1 MNGRRIGKLKDGKG
15 NVYPILRMPKEWADL
30 IGKQVSME
38 RTILGGKEA
47 IILYVAE
54 PSAQSVQSSVQSRRS
69 LSLGRGGA
77 GEDVGNVGPIE
88 SQITFRRHSH
98 SIEGVWR
105 RGRDLNPGG
114 QTPTDSPGPRLP
126 WLGYPGAKRRRIMR

>member
-1 MNGRRIGKLKDGKG
+1 MKGRRIGKLKDGKG

-38 RTILGGKEA
+38 RTVLGGKEA

-88 SQITFRRHSH
+88 PQITFRRHSH
-98 SIEGVWR
+98 SIEGFWR

-114 QTPTDSPGPRLP
+114 LTPTDSPGPRLP
-126 WLGYPGAKRRRIMR
+126 RLGYPGA

>member
-1 MNGRRIGKLKDGKG
+1 MGREGRKIGKLRDGKG

-47 IILYVAE
+47 IILYVADA
-54 PSAQSVQSSVQSRRS
+54 SAQSVQSSVQSIRS
-69 LSLGRGGA
+69 RSLGRGGT
-77 GEDVGNVGPIE
+77 GEDVQNVGLLE
-88 SQITFRRHSH
+88 SQIIFRRHST
-98 SIEGVWR
+98 SLEGFWR

-114 QTPTDSPGPRLP
+114 LDAHGLSRPAPSQARLP
-126 WLGYPGAKRRRIMR
+126 RH